1 MGQLH
6 PIELR
11 ERVVAFVN
19 EGNSN
24 REAAR
29 RFRVSPS
36 FVNSTMILH
45 RSTGFLAATRQ
56 GHPPDSKLSA
66 HGKWISDIVK

>member
-1 MGQLH
+1 MGKPH
-6 PIELR
+6 PMELR

-29 RFRVSPS
+29 
-36 FVNSTMILH
+36 
-45 RSTGFLAATRQ
+45 
-56 GHPPDSKLSA
+56 
-66 HGKWISDIVK
+66 